1 MLTLPPWRIEF
12 EIARAAEIETA
23 ARALH
28 RTRLRWYFLGLAVV
42 ASASIPLAW
51 SVHTTDPDLGHVW
64 FWLAI
69 LIGDIGP
76 LVVLW
81 CAAKSEEP

>member
-1 MLTLPPWRIEF
+1 MLTIARWRVEV
-12 EIARAAEIETA
+12 ESARAAEIEA
-23 ARALH
+23 AERALGH
-28 RTRLRWYFLGLAVV
+28 SRIGWFLLGLAVV
-42 ASASIPLAW
+42 ALAYLPLAW
-51 SVHTTDPDLGHVW
+51 SFHTTDPKLGNVY

>member
-12 EIARAAEIETA
+12 ETARAVEIETA
-23 ARALH
+23 ERARH
-28 RTRLRWYFLGLAVV
+28 RARLRWYFLGLAVV

-51 SVHTTDPDLGHVW
+51 SVHTTDPDLGQVW

-69 LIGDIGP
+69 LLGNVGP

-81 CAAKSEEP
+81 WAARSEEP